1 MIKITRTFFIPEN
14 EFEEK
19 FILSSGPGGQNVNK
33 VATGVQ
39 LRFDIGKSSTL
50 LDEVK
55 ERLRHIARTQITTED
70 VLIVESKEYR
80 SQQKN
85 RKQAQSKLAHLV
97 RKALTPPK
105 IRKETQ
111 PTRESEQKRL
121 KYKKM
126 IAKKKALRKGP
137 PAE

>member
-1 MIKITRTFFIPEN
+1 MIKITRTFAIPEH

-50 LDEVK
+50 PEEVK
-55 ERLRHIARTQITTED
+55 ERLYEIAKSQITTEK

-85 RKQAQSKLAHLV
+85 RKQARSKLAHLV

-105 IRKETQ
+105 IRKKTQ

-121 KYKKM
+121 QHKKM
-126 IAKKKALRKGP
+126 IAKKKAIRKDP